1 MNVSNFTL
9 LNLLYTRKMK
19 DNERHIEEKF
29 QRFFKAKFP
38 QVKNFAR
45 MLLKSET
52 EAEDVAQDVFCKL
65 WLQPDTW
72 LNNDR
77 DLDGYLFIMTR
88 NMILNIF
95 KHQQIVQEYQ
105 QEVLEKTV
113 LYELTE
119 TEDILKNV
127 YYKEMLMVIGLTL
140 EKMPERRRMIFEM
153 SRFKELSYKEIAE
166 QLNISVRTVEHQ
178 VYLAL
183 IELKKILLL
192 LFFLLSF

>member
-1 MNVSNFTL
+1 MNISNFTS

-29 QRFFKAKFP
+29 QRFFKDKFP

-45 MLLKSET
+45 MLLKSDT

-72 LNNDR
+72 LNSDR
-77 DLDGYLFIMTR
+77 NLDGYLFIMTR
-88 NMILNIF
+88 NIILNIF
-95 KHQQIVQEYQ
+95 KHQQIQREYE

-119 TEDILKNV
+119 TEDILENV
-127 YYKEMLMVIGLTL
+127 YYKEMLMVVGLVL
-140 EKMPERRRMIFEM
+140 EKMPERRRLIFEL

-166 QLNISVRTVEHQ
+166 QLNISIRTVEHQ